1 MAISTG
7 DHWQQ
12 HVLQIWWCYYVLT
25 LLDVQQA
32 SKPIEVAKDI
42 STMPVNTAQGMSSNE
57 PDLAQ
62 KEVATKPLE
71 TALCVSSNAPN
82 LVQKKVAIKPAPFL
96 QKTPEPP
103 LPQPPAPQQDE
114 RHANGLVEGQQL
126 APIPLQTSKDA
137 DCQEQLDQ
145 QLLLQQ
151 GDRHANGHVKV
162 SRQVQCENV
171 KLCKTLETFTSDS
184 EVVKVA
190 LLTYYEE
197 LLIRNRA
204 MCLILCLRHIYF
216 VVFSKTAPLL
226 GLKSIVFRLI
236 YYVISVN
243 RGQIIPLFC
252 SKNAPVISFLVVL

>member
-1 MAISTG
+1 MPPEAKPSKV
-7 DHWQQ
+7 HLH
-12 HVLQIWWCYYVLT
+12 HV
-25 LLDVQQA
+25 
-32 SKPIEVAKDI
+32 
-42 STMPVNTAQGMSSNE
+42 
-57 PDLAQ
+57 
-62 KEVATKPLE
+62 
-71 TALCVSSNAPN
+71 
-82 LVQKKVAIKPAPFL
+82 
-96 QKTPEPP
+96 
-103 LPQPPAPQQDE
+103 QDE
-114 RHANGLVEGQQL
+114 CHANGLVEGQPL

-137 DCQEQLDQ
+137 DCQDQLDQ

-162 SRQVQCENV
+162 SRQVQCETV

-226 GLKSIVFRLI
+226 RLKSIVFRQN
-236 YYVISVN
+236 YYVV
-243 RGQIIPLFC
+243 FVKMC
-252 SKNAPVISFLVVL
+252 AVISSLVVLV